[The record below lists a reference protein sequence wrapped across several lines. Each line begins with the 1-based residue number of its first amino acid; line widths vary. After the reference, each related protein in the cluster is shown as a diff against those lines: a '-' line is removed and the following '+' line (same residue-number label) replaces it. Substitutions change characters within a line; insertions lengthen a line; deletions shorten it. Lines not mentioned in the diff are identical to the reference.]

1 MHGGSE
7 IYNYAFC
14 ILVLEVLTSTFLDWL
29 CGWQCIE
36 NCNLKSHFDTLL
48 SLHLDY

>member
-14 ILVLEVLTSTFLDWL
+14 ILVLEVLTSTFLDGSAL
-29 CGWQCIE
+29 R
-36 NCNLKSHFDTLL
+36 TAT
-48 SLHLDY
+48 